1 MAPAGRCLAGH
12 DMADAGR
19 RGCPACRR
27 DRVVDLAAA
36 ADRSLPQAAVAA
48 AVDAVVPGGAV
59 ILHQL
64 FRLERV
70 RDDQQFARILSL
82 EYALRHF
89 DARVQIDI

>member
-48 AVDAVVPGGAV
+48 AVDAVVPGGQA
-59 ILHQL
+59 LWH
-64 FRLERV
+64 LE
-70 RDDQQFARILSL
+70 QALAAGP
-82 EYALRHF
+82 EALRLF
-89 DARVQIDI
+89 QVP